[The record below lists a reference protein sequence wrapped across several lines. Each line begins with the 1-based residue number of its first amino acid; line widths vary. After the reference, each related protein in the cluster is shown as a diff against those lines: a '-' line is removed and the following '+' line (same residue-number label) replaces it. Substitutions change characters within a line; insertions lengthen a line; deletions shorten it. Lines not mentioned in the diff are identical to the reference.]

1 MTKCCLLKRNTISL
15 TSFFICPIAFA
26 VDRQGFFRQNNN
38 DDETNVKFAFIP
50 RFYSVLQII
59 ICSFVRLLLSKCKFT
74 FLKYLDCQWCEMYL
88 KP

>member
-1 MTKCCLLKRNTISL
+1 MLFIETKYNFLDFLFYL
-15 TSFFICPIAFA
+15 P
-26 VDRQGFFRQNNN
+26 DRFCSRSSRFSRQNNN